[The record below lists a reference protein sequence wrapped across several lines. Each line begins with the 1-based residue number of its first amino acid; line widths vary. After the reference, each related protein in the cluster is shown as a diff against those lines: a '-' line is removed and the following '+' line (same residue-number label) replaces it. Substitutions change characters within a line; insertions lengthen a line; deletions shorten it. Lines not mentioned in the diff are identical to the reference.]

1 MPSISFQR
9 SSEGVS
15 SLSNQYQ
22 NLILVTCFEV
32 TDFIFSRACLN
43 QNLDTVNST
52 IDRDLCDT
60 RETKN
65 DISQRIWGI
74 VHVNVSKGNVL
85 IQTSSAIVHKQ
96 VNTLQG
102 QSDLWLRDFIFKP
115 YTQPLQV
122 CGKWLFYH
130 KPSYQ
135 QMTAWTNEHLQ
146 FC

>member
-1 MPSISFQR
+1 MKRSVLNMPSISFQR

-74 VHVNVSKGNVL
+74 VYANVSKGNVL
-85 IQTSSAIVHKQ
+85 TPSNFQCNFSQAGEHLPRLERSLVA
-96 VNTLQG
+96 
-102 QSDLWLRDFIFKP
+102 RF
-115 YTQPLQV
+115 YTQTIHTTSA
-122 CGKWLFYH
+122 G
-130 KPSYQ
+130 
-135 QMTAWTNEHLQ
+135 MR
-146 FC
+146 